1 MYKEFDLRLFSEGA
15 AEGAPE
21 GKNSSAENNIPVA
34 GEESQNNQVAPE
46 ETFEDLIKGKYKK
59 DFETKVKDVISK
71 RLKNSREAE
80 DRLSKMNVMLEVLGS
95 RYGIDTSD
103 INNIDYDRLASQIE
117 EDNSY
122 YEEEALEKGLDVE
135 TLKQIKKMER
145 ENNRLRQIMA
155 EKTRQEKTMQ
165 EWQNIV
171 VKSEEV
177 KERYPEFNLETEMEN
192 PTFAKLVANGISPMN
207 AYQSLHYDEIQERI
221 LKQAA
226 QKTTE
231 KISNAVQSNLNRPAE
246 NGINSAPASET
257 KLDPRNLTKQ
267 QREEIRRRVA
277 RGEKISF

>member
-1 MYKEFDLRLFSEGA
+1 MYKDLDLKLFSEGA
-15 AEGAPE
+15 AGAPE
-21 GKNSSAENNIPVA
+21 GNSDSAENNIPVA
-34 GEESQNNQVAPE
+34 GDEQQKEQVAPE

-80 DRLSKMNVMLEVLGS
+80 DRLSKMNGMLEVLGS

-103 INNIDYDRLASQIE
+103 INSIDYDRLASQIE

-135 TLKQIKKMER
+135 TLKQMKKMER
-145 ENNRLRQIMA
+145 ENNRLRQMMA

-171 VKSEEV
+171 AKSAEV
-177 KERYPEFNLETEMEN
+177 KERYPEFDLEAEMEN

-221 LKQAA
+221 IQQAA
-226 QKTTE
+226 INTTE

-246 NGINSAPASET
+246 NGISPSPASET

-267 QREEIRRRVA
+267 QREDIRRRVA

>member
-1 MYKEFDLRLFSEGA
+1 MNYSLNLKLFSEA
-15 AEGAPE
+15 AEGSSE
-21 GKNSSAENNIPVA
+21 GNNYAAENIQVA
-34 GEESQNNQVAPE
+34 GDESQNEPVAPE

-59 DFETKVKDVISK
+59 DFESKVKDVISK
-71 RLKNSREAE
+71 RLKNSKEAE
-80 DRLSKMNVMLEVLGS
+80 NRLSKMNGMLEVLGS

-103 INNIDYDRLASQIE
+103 INNIDYDMLASQIE

-145 ENNRLRQIMA
+145 ENNRLKQMMA

-171 VKSEEV
+171 MQSEKV
-177 KERYPEFNLETEMEN
+177 KEKYPEFDLETEMEN

-207 AYQSLHYDEIQERI
+207 AYQSLHYEDIQQRI
-221 LKQAA
+221 FEQAA

-257 KLDPRNLTKQ
+257 KLSPRNLTKQ
-267 QREEIRRRVA
+267 QRDDIRRRVA
-277 RGEKISF
+277 RGERISF

>member
-1 MYKEFDLRLFSEGA
+1 MYKDLDLKLFSEGA

-21 GKNSSAENNIPVA
+21 GNSDSAENNIPVA
-34 GEESQNNQVAPE
+34 GDEQQKEQVAPE

-80 DRLSKMNVMLEVLGS
+80 DRLSKMNGMLEVLGS

-103 INNIDYDRLASQIE
+103 INSIDYDRLASQIE

-135 TLKQIKKMER
+135 TLKQMKKMER
-145 ENNRLRQIMA
+145 ENNRLRQMMA

-171 VKSEEV
+171 AKSAEV
-177 KERYPEFNLETEMEN
+177 KERYPEFDLETEMEN

-207 AYQSLHYDEIQERI
+207 AYQSLHYEEIQERI
-221 LKQAA
+221 IQQAA
-226 QKTTE
+226 INTTE

-246 NGINSAPASET
+246 NGISPSPASET

-267 QREEIRRRVA
+267 QREDIRRRVA